1 MTLAQELVRSCSTI
15 FTLPEIYLR
24 IRDIVDDPESSMD
37 DLANMIK
44 VDPAISARLLKI
56 VNSPM
61 YGFPKQVD
69 SISHA
74 VNLIGMQSVGD
85 LVAAT
90 TIGRR
95 FAGMTVELMDLPA
108 FWRKSVL
115 CALLAGKIARSIDI
129 MESERFFI
137 LGLLRDIGHLVLY
150 QTAPKR
156 AQSALVESGYLGAP
170 LAEVEQS
177 NLGCDFTEVGAE
189 LISFWGMPI
198 QIEQAIRHQLSPN
211 EAAEYQ
217 LQASIAHLAGAL
229 ADHAQLESSQTD
241 GPLPFD
247 AFALACTQF
256 NVDKQRSVLDE
267 ARKELQVTLASVSL
281 PAAA

>member
-1 MTLAQELVRSCSTI
+1 MTLAQELVRSYSTI

-90 TIGRR
+90 TIGRT